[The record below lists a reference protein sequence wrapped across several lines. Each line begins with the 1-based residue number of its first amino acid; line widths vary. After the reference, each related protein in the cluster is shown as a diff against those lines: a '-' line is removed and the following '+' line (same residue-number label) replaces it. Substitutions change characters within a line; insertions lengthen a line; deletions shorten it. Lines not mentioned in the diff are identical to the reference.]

1 VTARELTKKE
11 LVSLLTELRTR
22 VADLERLETVRAEEI
37 KELQKRSSMLRS
49 LLHCSPEPMV
59 VYDAEGRVLFLN
71 DAFTATFGWSNE
83 ELLGQRIDY
92 VPEDCVAQAKE
103 TLEKRFKGED
113 VPPFDSKRL
122 TKDGRILDVHISS
135 ALFTYGLGQP
145 AGHIVTLRD
154 ITERKRMEQAL
165 RESEAKYRLLAEEA
179 NDILWTTDL
188 NMRTMFVSPSIERV
202 LGFTPEERLQQ
213 DVGSQLT
220 AESLRLAGAKLLEE
234 LHIDSD
240 PEADPDRFLVLEL
253 DYRHKTG
260 SVVCLESVMKF
271 IRDETGRPIGIHG
284 VSRDVTDRKKV
295 EKALRESGEFNRRL
309 VEHAPFGI
317 AYLTR
322 DGIVEYL
329 NPAVNRIMGLP
340 EGQMSAAL
348 GWNILE
354 LPGLHDRSRAEEKL
368 RRILE
373 GGSVSDF
380 EAEYKSTAGRD
391 TVLLVGGT
399 PRFGSD
405 GTVQGAILMFTDIGE
420 RKRAEEALRESE
432 EKYRCLVEKA
442 PIGIL
447 SIDRE
452 GRILE
457 VNQKLLDVLGSPSAE
472 ATKSINMLTFPLLVE
487 AGLSEAFRRC
497 LETGEEVDFETPYTS
512 KWGKTSYLRTIVTPS
527 RDLGGTVR
535 GYQAVAEDITERKR
549 AEEALRKSE
558 ERLELALKGSDL
570 AMWDYNLQT
579 GEAFFND
586 RCAEMVGY
594 TLDETEPQFT
604 WWGKQVHPEDID
616 RVNEAFNAHVE
627 SRSPLYECEHRFR
640 HKSGE
645 YIWILARAKIVER
658 DEHGNPVRI
667 VGTSL
672 DITERKQEEQER
684 EALRNQLFQ
693 AQKMEAIGTLTGGI
707 AHDFNNL
714 LQVILGYSELLLAK
728 KDQNHREYADLQK
741 IFRTAKNGADL
752 VQRLLMFSRKTEPKP
767 ISTNLNGL
775 VLQVEKLLRRTIP
788 RMIDIQLELSADLPE
803 IDADPS
809 QIEQVLMNLAV
820 NARDAMPDGGK
831 LTVKTSVAT
840 LDEDY
845 CRVHVEANPG
855 EYVLLEVLDTGH
867 GMDKETVEHIF
878 EPFFTTKEMGRGTGL
893 GLAMVYGIVR
903 QHKGHITVY
912 SEVDKGTA
920 FRVYLPAIPTEEG
933 PAVED
938 SGITP
943 AFGTETVLL
952 VDDDEFVRE
961 LGAQMLTEQGYT
973 VLLAEDGRD
982 ALDLFEE
989 KHPQIAL
996 VILDLIM
1003 PEMGGTECLKE
1014 LLKIDPKV
1022 RILVASGYSTDASIK
1037 DSIDMGA
1044 KGFLTKPFGARE
1056 LLRAVRKVLDES

>member
-1 VTARELTKKE
+1 
-11 LVSLLTELRTR
+11 
-22 VADLERLETVRAEEI
+22 
-37 KELQKRSSMLRS
+37 
-49 LLHCSPEPMV
+49 
-59 VYDAEGRVLFLN
+59 
-71 DAFTATFGWSNE
+71 
-83 ELLGQRIDY
+83 
-92 VPEDCVAQAKE
+92 
-103 TLEKRFKGED
+103 
-113 VPPFDSKRL
+113 
-122 TKDGRILDVHISS
+122 
-135 ALFTYGLGQP
+135 
-145 AGHIVTLRD
+145 
-154 ITERKRMEQAL
+154 
-165 RESEAKYRLLAEEA
+165 
-179 NDILWTTDL
+179 
-188 NMRTMFVSPSIERV
+188 
-202 LGFTPEERLQQ
+202 
-213 DVGSQLT
+213 
-220 AESLRLAGAKLLEE
+220 
-234 LHIDSD
+234 
-240 PEADPDRFLVLEL
+240 
-253 DYRHKTG
+253 
-260 SVVCLESVMKF
+260 
-271 IRDETGRPIGIHG
+271 
-284 VSRDVTDRKKV
+284 
-295 EKALRESGEFNRRL
+295 
-309 VEHAPFGI
+309 
-317 AYLTR
+317 
-322 DGIVEYL
+322 
-329 NPAVNRIMGLP
+329 
-340 EGQMSAAL
+340 
-348 GWNILE
+348 
-354 LPGLHDRSRAEEKL
+354 
-368 RRILE
+368 
-373 GGSVSDF
+373 
-380 EAEYKSTAGRD
+380 
-391 TVLLVGGT
+391 
-399 PRFGSD
+399 
-405 GTVQGAILMFTDIGE
+405 
-420 RKRAEEALRESE
+420 
-432 EKYRCLVEKA
+432 
-442 PIGIL
+442 
-447 SIDRE
+447 
-452 GRILE
+452 
-457 VNQKLLDVLGSPSAE
+457 
-472 ATKSINMLTFPLLVE
+472 
-487 AGLSEAFRRC
+487 
-497 LETGEEVDFETPYTS
+497 
-512 KWGKTSYLRTIVTPS
+512 
-527 RDLGGTVR
+527 
-535 GYQAVAEDITERKR
+535 
-549 AEEALRKSE
+549 
-558 ERLELALKGSDL
+558 
-570 AMWDYNLQT
+570 MWDYNLQT

-707 AHDFNNL
+707 AHYFNNL

-952 VDDDEFVRE
+952 VDDDEFVME